1 MLDLGVWRSRRHASR
16 RARTT
21 ETRHIQVSM
30 NGVLS
35 HAQYP
40 VPYTYCQYYT
50 LFFYGIKKAEK
61 AFRSPLTTGRGVVG
75 MV

>member
-21 ETRHIQVSM
+21 ETRHVQVSM

-35 HAQYP
+35 RAQTRLCIAGTQRLRETGERP
-40 VPYTYCQYYT
+40 
-50 LFFYGIKKAEK
+50 
-61 AFRSPLTTGRGVVG
+61 TTRRTFQKRDHQ
-75 MV
+75 